1 MVAGFRLGRI
11 AGVKVDVNWSVLV
24 IFGLI
29 AWGLAGGRF
38 PAAYPGRPRWTYLLA
53 GGVAALA
60 FLLGLLAH
68 EVSHAIV
75 ARRNGQAVEG
85 ITLWLFGGVARLQ
98 GEARSPGAELRVAGV
113 GPLVSLL
120 IGVAFGGVAALV
132 RVAYQPGLL
141 LGTLAWLAA
150 INVALAVFNV
160 LPAAP
165 LDGGRLLRA
174 ALWKARGD
182 RVWAGVVSARAGRV
196 LGLALILLGVVL
208 FVRGRNLS
216 QLWLA
221 LIGWFLFAAAGAE
234 ERQARLG
241 AVRVGDVMS
250 REPDNVA
257 PDLSVA
263 EFIDRYPPGHRHA
276 TVPLTDHGWPV
287 GLVTME
293 QVQQVPLDRRGDT
306 LLRDV
311 ACPPAE
317 LALASPDEPL
327 TDLLPRLTLCAGGH
341 ALVVQDHHLV
351 GIVAPS
357 DVERVSAAPR

>member
-24 IFGLI
+24 IFALI
-29 AWGLAGGRF
+29 AWGLAAGRF
-38 PAAYPGRPRWTYLLA
+38 PSAYPGRPRVAYVLA
-53 GGVAALA
+53 GVAAALA

-68 EVSHAIV
+68 EVSHAIL

-85 ITLWLFGGVARLQ
+85 ITLWLFGGVARLR

-113 GPLVSLL
+113 GPLVSLV
-120 IGVAFGGVAALV
+120 IGVVLGGIGALV
-132 RVAYQPGLL
+132 RALYQPGLL
-141 LGTLAWLAA
+141 FGTLMWLSA

-276 TVPLTDHGWPV
+276 TVPLTDDGWPV

-293 QVQQVPLDRRGDT
+293 QVQQVPLEQRGDT
-306 LLRDV
+306 RLRDV
-311 ACPPAE
+311 ACPPGE
-317 LALASPDEPL
+317 LAFASPDEPL
-327 TDLLPRLTLCAGGH
+327 TELLPRLTMCAGGR
-341 ALVVQDHHLV
+341 ALVVEDHHLV
-351 GIVAPS
+351 GIVTPA
-357 DVERVSAAPR
+357 DVERASTAR